1 MLVYKLEKCSMEKRG
16 FSWKKKESNEM
27 CWLHLDEVSAKTDP
41 FSMNIKR
48 KTSLKRRGG
57 KTRERRLGRL

>member
-1 MLVYKLEKCSMEKRG
+1 MEKRG